1 MIESIVNGK
10 LVMKRFARREQAP
23 RLLADIGG
31 TNARFA
37 LETAPGE
44 IEAIAVLPCSAYA
57 SLGLAMQS
65 YLSSPA
71 AVHAGADQVTQAALA
86 IAAAVDGGEARM
98 TNHHWTISSNALAQE
113 FGFATVNLI
122 NDFKALALA
131 IPLLLESEKRQI
143 GGGSAKVGGV
153 VGLVGPGTGFGVS
166 ALIPCKGEWIALETE
181 GGHANFAPAN
191 EVEDYILQ
199 YAWREHPHVSVER
212 LLSGIGLPIIYRAL
226 AVRAGI
232 PEEQTPLTA
241 QQIVERSL
249 DGQCG
254 ICGDTVEAFCGMLGN
269 AAANVA
275 LTLGATGGVY
285 IGGGI
290 VPRLGNRF
298 AQSEFRRRFEKKG
311 RFCNYMEQIPTTL
324 ITADY
329 PAFHGLR
336 ASLGA
341 MAGPSLLTRDLTR

>member
-10 LVMKRFARREQAP
+10 LVMKRFARREHAP
-23 RLLADIGG
+23 KLLADIGG

-37 LETAPGE
+37 LETTPGE
-44 IEAIAVLPCSAYA
+44 IDVIAVLSCRDYA
-57 SLGLAMQS
+57 SLSLAMQS

-71 AVHAGADQVTQAALA
+71 AVNAGADQAKQAALA

-98 TNHHWTISSNALAQE
+98 TNHHWTISSSAIARE
-113 FGFATVNLI
+113 FGFETVKVI

-131 IPLLLESEKRQI
+131 IPLLDESEKRQI
-143 GGGSAKVGGV
+143 GGGSAQANGV

-166 ALIPCKGEWIALETE
+166 ALIPCNGEWLALETE
-181 GGHANFAPAN
+181 GGHVNFAPTN
-191 EVEDYILQ
+191 EVEDHILQ
-199 YAWREHPHVSVER
+199 YAWREYPHVSVER
-212 LLSGIGLPIIYRAL
+212 LLSGIGLPIIYHAL

-232 PEEQTPLTA
+232 SAELTSLTA
-241 QQIVERSL
+241 QQIVERAL
-249 DGQCG
+249 NGQCS
-254 ICGDTVEAFCGMLGN
+254 ICDDTIEAFCGMLGN

-290 VPRLGNRF
+290 VPRFANRF
-298 AQSEFRRRFEKKG
+298 AQSEFRRRFEQKG
-311 RFCNYMEQIPTTL
+311 RFCSYMEQIPTTL
-324 ITADY
+324 ITADF
-329 PAFHGLR
+329 PAFYGLR

-341 MAGPSLLTRDLTR
+341 M